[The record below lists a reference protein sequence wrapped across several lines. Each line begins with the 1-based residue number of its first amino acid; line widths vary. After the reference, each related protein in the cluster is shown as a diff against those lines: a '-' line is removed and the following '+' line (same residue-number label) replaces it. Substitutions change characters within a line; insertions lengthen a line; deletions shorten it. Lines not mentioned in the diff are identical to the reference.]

1 MDRSSDFSPNLE
13 NLTSIPL
20 SFRREAL
27 NSPLTLQSL
36 GTMGLGFALAFPH
49 NLKSQARWWTI
60 AKGIQGQ
67 LQMLKALEGL
77 GTLPQ
82 IFEKVLGIFQ
92 TLEVRDRQ
100 ENFNTSLAM
109 FRKLSKFPD
118 ERLLMI
124 HKKVQARLSYLP
136 GLINLMGK
144 TAQTYGM
151 QLSPMAD
158 DGGLFTHLQLF

>member
-1 MDRSSDFSPNLE
+1 MDRLQWIEVPTFHRIWKTSLPFLSPC
-13 NLTSIPL
+13 
-20 SFRREAL
+20 RREAL

-82 IFEKVLGIFQ
+82 VFEKVLGIFQ
-92 TLEVRDRQ
+92 TLEVRDR
-100 ENFNTSLAM
+100 
-109 FRKLSKFPD
+109 
-118 ERLLMI
+118 
-124 HKKVQARLSYLP
+124 
-136 GLINLMGK
+136 
-144 TAQTYGM
+144 
-151 QLSPMAD
+151 
-158 DGGLFTHLQLF
+158 